1 MKKVI
6 FILFL
11 CMFALTGCKNETNN
25 NTSINVTRTLAK
37 NATINEAPQPT
48 KPIETQL
55 GTYTTTIYDKTPSR
69 VNNIKIACNSLNGTI
84 VPAGETFSFCGTLGE
99 AKPEDGYEEAATFDE
114 DGDIFQ
120 DYGGGKCQLSST
132 LYCVIKEMPGIEVT
146 ERHEHSRRVYYVPE
160 GWDAA
165 VSYGS
170 CDLKFRND
178 TGSEVR
184 IDCSCDGESVTVS
197 LIQIS

>member
-1 MKKVI
+1 
-6 FILFL
+6 
-11 CMFALTGCKNETNN
+11 
-25 NTSINVTRTLAK
+25 
-37 NATINEAPQPT
+37 
-48 KPIETQL
+48 
-55 GTYTTTIYDKTPSR
+55 
-69 VNNIKIACNSLNGTI
+69 
-84 VPAGETFSFCGTLGE
+84 
-99 AKPEDGYEEAATFDE
+99 
-114 DGDIFQ
+114 
-120 DYGGGKCQLSST
+120 
-132 LYCVIKEMPGIEVT
+132 MPGIEVT